1 MSNIS
6 NYKFNFGRE
15 YKDYAY
21 KKENEINHR
30 YYIYVRVDTLRLYGR
45 GFRLATG

>member
-21 KKENEINHR
+21 KKENEINRR
-30 YYIYVRVDTLRLYGR
+30 YYICVRVDTLRLYGR
-45 GFRLATG
+45 DFRLATG

>member
-15 YKDYAY
+15 YKNYAY
-21 KKENEINHR
+21 KKGNEINHR
-30 YYIYVRVDTLRLYGR
+30 YYICVRVYTLRLYGR